1 MHVDKPEQEWREE
14 FSTVMTTY
22 APGSEAERRLVRK
35 IDLHIVRDI
44 SELYYVLR
52 TSTNGYNG
60 LQSRFPPYGFCTLC
74 RILTEP
80 ILVYPTFF
88 FSSLNTGAEDR
99 FMNRQCQV
107 RRYGRLSWS
116 HIEPRAKR
124 SMTVNR
130 PRTCPDGSLE
140 G

>member
-1 MHVDKPEQEWREE
+1 MDKPEQEWREE

-44 SELYYVLR
+44 SELYCVLPTWDH

-80 ILVYPTFF
+80 ILVYLTFF
-88 FSSLNTGAEDR
+88 FSSLMNMGAEDR
-99 FMNRQCQV
+99 FMDRQCQV
-107 RRYGRLSWS
+107 RWYGRLSWS
-116 HIEPRAKR
+116 HIEP
-124 SMTVNR
+124 V
-130 PRTCPDGSLE
+130 
-140 G
+140 

>member
-44 SELYYVLR
+44 FELYCVLGAWNH
-52 TSTNGYNG
+52 SGANGYNG
-60 LQSRFPPYGFCTLC
+60 LQSRSPPYGFCTLC

-80 ILVYPTFF
+80 ISVCFTFS
-88 FSSLNTGAEDR
+88 FSSL
-99 FMNRQCQV
+99 
-107 RRYGRLSWS
+107 
-116 HIEPRAKR
+116 K
-124 SMTVNR
+124 
-130 PRTCPDGSLE
+130 
-140 G
+140 